1 MHKIFSRKN
10 LLNEIAKIINEIKL
24 NHPIRVAIDGPGNAG
39 KTTFANELAD
49 NLKSLNR
56 KIIRSTIDGFH
67 HPPEFRRRQGQF
79 SPKGYLEDSH
89 DYESI
94 KKYLLTPLGP
104 NGNLKYKDSIYN
116 FKISKPTNS
125 EFRIAENNSILLFD
139 GIFLFKEQLIDFWD
153 YKIYI
158 DASFETTT
166 QRAKDRDSE
175 LFGGIENVKKLYK
188 LRYIPGHEMYLSMY
202 NPIGVS
208 DIAFNN
214 DDFQTP
220 IVINI
225 SNNRL
230 NKILLNNYPQL
241 KL

>member
-10 LLNEIAKIINEIKL
+10 LLSKIAKIINEIKL
-24 NHPIRVAIDGPGNAG
+24 YHPTRVAIDGPGNAG
-39 KTTFANELAD
+39 KTTFANELEIE
-49 NLKSLNR
+49 LNKLER
-56 KIIRSTIDGFH
+56 NVIRSSIDGFH
-67 HPPEFRRRQGQF
+67 HPPEFRRKQGQF

-89 DYESI
+89 NYESI

-104 NGNLKYKDSIYN
+104 NGNLEFKESIYN
-116 FKISKPTNS
+116 FKINQPTNA
-125 EFRIAENNSILLFD
+125 EFKKAQQNSILLFD
-139 GIFLFKEQLIDFWD
+139 GIFLFKNELLSYWD

-158 DASFETTT
+158 DASFEKTH
-166 QRAKDRDSE
+166 QRAIERDQE
-175 LFGGIENVKKLYK
+175 LFGGIENVNKLYK

-220 IVINI
+220 IVIKI
-225 SNNRL
+225 SNNSI
-230 NKILLNNYPQL
+230 N
-241 KL
+241 